1 MKYTRAPLSEVIIG
15 VSFKEAK
22 FALLDVFSIQSLL
35 KDEFPRVDI
44 RPPLADES
52 LSEHRLN
59 TELNPESTGPFL
71 LRLRDDSKKW
81 LCQIQRNKLYV
92 NWVRS
97 DIEEVGQYV
106 GFEKVLGRFEA
117 LFKVVQSKVLEITFG
132 DVSYFE
138 VAYHDR
144 LEWELYISSISELS
158 KIINFQPPRISIENG
173 FNNVMSRYTFHEPS
187 LGGYGVL
194 SISTDTSPKPSQVL
208 KLETGIR
215 GKLENVSRLEWFRK
229 ANERQVQFFEEIFKP
244 EILRKWQ

>member
-1 MKYTRAPLSEVIIG
+1 MKYTKAPVSEVIIG

-22 FALLDVFSIQSLL
+22 FALLDVFSIQSAL

-59 TELNPESTGPFL
+59 AELNPDHTGPFS
-71 LRLRDDSKKW
+71 LRLRDDSMKW
-81 LCQIQRNKLYV
+81 LYQIQRNKLYV
-92 NWVRS
+92 NWIRS

-106 GFEKVLGRFEA
+106 GFDKILRRFEA
-117 LFKVVQSKVLEITFG
+117 LCQLIQSEVPEITFD
-132 DVSYFE
+132 DVSYFD
-138 VAYHDR
+138 VTYHDR
-144 LEWELYISSISELS
+144 LEWESYISNISELS
-158 KIINFQPPRISIENG
+158 EIMNFQPPRISIENG

-194 SISTDTSPKPSQVL
+194 SMNTDTSPKSSQIL
-208 KLETGIR
+208 KVETGIR
-215 GKLENVSRLEWFRK
+215 GKIKNVSRLEWLHK